1 MRGELAK
8 SDDMIR
14 ETDRLLAEAI
24 RIPADHAC
32 YACHSDYTMFADVD
46 DKIRT
51 IGLICVSS

>member
-1 MRGELAK
+1 
-8 SDDMIR
+8 MIR